1 MPSSNDLSRRLHK
14 IMSAIDWAGEWEVS
28 APSPYPRLPSCR
40 CPRAPRGRI
49 LCKGV
54 GVGWVSCPQ
63 TSGVTLE
70 ASITPGIPPP
80 SPWLLLHPP
89 PEAHWLPQRLWGA
102 SFRAGLPPLWCQGG
116 NGVEARSPHRCVLSP
131 QLPTQDKAGI
141 LCFRP
146 HPGTAA
152 VGSGPLL
159 SYPPVLTLLGP
170 QLPAQP
176 REGYF

>member
-1 MPSSNDLSRRLHK
+1 MPPSKDLSRRLHK

-80 SPWLLLHPP
+80 LPAPGYSCTHHRRPTGFHSACGAHPSGLV
-89 PEAHWLPQRLWGA
+89 WLPSGA
-102 SFRAGLPPLWCQGG
+102 KEGMGWRPGLP
-116 NGVEARSPHRCVLSP
+116 
-131 QLPTQDKAGI
+131 
-141 LCFRP
+141 
-146 HPGTAA
+146 TAA
-152 VGSGPLL
+152 SSALSSPPKTKQGSFVSGH
-159 SYPPVLTLLGP
+159 TQG
-170 QLPAQP
+170 
-176 REGYF
+176 RRR